1 MKRMILV
8 SVLVLLIPVIV
19 YSQDK
24 IEAPVWNVGDKWMF
38 TAHPT
43 MVVVKADDSTYTVK
57 SVTSKEENVY
67 IYDKASLNILYSL
80 EGDKRIP
87 YKRMNKQALDFP
99 LSIGKA
105 WKDRYSTNLSRGNI
119 RLPQEYTFIESRT
132 VLGWEDVEV
141 RAGKFKAL
149 KMEVKHERL
158 EDIKGQPKEGRLWV
172 WYSPEVKNLIKC
184 QMATVF
190 WTGYYDWQ
198 LSTFQ
203 LRK

>member
-24 IEAPVWNVGDKWMF
+24 IEAPVWNVGDKWTF

-87 YKRMNKQALDFP
+87 YKRM
-99 LSIGKA
+99 
-105 WKDRYSTNLSRGNI
+105 NLSRGNI